1 MQSHLCQLQANLNS
15 KHRVQQH
22 ASKNRC
28 HDLKLSACC
37 GCHVRHAQADLD
49 SNYQTAHK
57 RVQEALQRES
67 KLAVD
72 KVQAAE
78 CEVVRARNRQ

>member
-1 MQSHLCQLQANLNS
+1 MQSHLWQLQANLNS
-15 KHRVQQH
+15 KHCVQQH

-28 HDLKLSACC
+28 HDRKLPACSK
-37 GCHVRHAQADLD
+37 CHLQYAQADLD

-57 RVQEALQRES
+57 RMQEALQRES

-78 CEVVRARNRQ
+78 CEVLRARNRQ